1 VVAVT
6 RSGDEL
12 ALAARVADAPSEYRF
27 STADGVCSKDAFRPA
42 ELLLADALWDDAPDR
57 LLVLEGNY
65 GVLPT
70 VLAGAAGSVTVT
82 ESSARAANLCE
93 RNAASN
99 GIDVDI
105 SLVADPASVDG
116 EFDAVAYAPKPYTP
130 LDVAAQRVANAVEL
144 LASGGSVYLAAA
156 DDAGASRYESYLGE
170 ILGDATEV
178 LERDGCRVFRGTRS
192 EASLAG
198 STTAPTYVEPRTLSP
213 TVDGVG
219 LELVSVPGLF
229 AASALD
235 HGTRLLAETASV
247 ADGDRVLDLCCGYGA
262 LGAYAAAS
270 ADCDVWLT
278 DDDRVATAC
287 AECSLDATGVE
298 GTVVTADG
306 VNGVRGQAF
315 DTILSNPPTHAG
327 DGVLRQLFD
336 GARDVLASDGEL
348 WVVHHRDLDLRRF
361 LSAFERVERAA
372 TGEEHVVLRVF

>member
-1 VVAVT
+1 MT
-6 RSGDEL
+6 RSGEEL
-12 ALAARVADAPSEYRF
+12 ALEARVDDAPPEYRF
-27 STADGVCSKDAFRPA
+27 RTADGVCSKDAFRPA
-42 ELLLADALWDDAPDR
+42 ELLLADALWEDASDR

-65 GVLPT
+65 GVVPT
-70 VLAGAAGSVTVT
+70 VLAGAAGRVAVT

-99 GIDVDI
+99 DADVDV
-105 SLVADPASVDG
+105 SLVADPASVGG

-130 LDVAAQRVANAVEL
+130 LDVAAQRIANAAEL
-144 LASGGSVYLAAA
+144 LAPGGRVYVAAA

-170 ILGDATEV
+170 VLGDASEV
-178 LERDGCRVFRGTRS
+178 LAHDRCRVLRATRS
-192 EASLAG
+192 EAPGAG
-198 STTAPTYVEPRTLSP
+198 SAEAPTYVEARALAP
-213 TVDGVG
+213 TVDGVD

-235 HGTRLLAETASV
+235 HGTRLLAETVAV

-270 ADCDVWLT
+270 ADCEVWLT

-306 VNGVRGQAF
+306 ANGVRGRTF

-327 DGVLRQLFD
+327 DGVLRELFA
-336 GARDVLASDGEL
+336 GARDVLAADGEL
-348 WVVHHRDLDLRRF
+348 WAVHHRDLDLRRH
-361 LSAFERVERAA
+361 LSAFETIEEREA
-372 TGEEHVVLRVF
+372 GEEHVVLRVF